1 MKVDTSSFLPGIS
14 VDCVLFG
21 FHARSLRVLLLKLK
35 NADTWSL
42 PGGFVYRDE
51 DVDAAARRVL
61 KERTGLG
68 EIVLRQFHLF
78 GKVGRVPND
87 HADRLEAL
95 GLADEERA
103 AWFRQRFISM
113 GYFAL
118 VEYSLV
124 QSPTLDP
131 ISELCEWVEWNELPP
146 MMLDHRDIALRARE
160 ALRKEILE
168 QPVAISLLP
177 KRFTMPE
184 LQALFETVL
193 GRQLDRRNFQ
203 RKMQGHGIV
212 NRTNERRQGGAHKSP
227 WLYEFDEEQYSK
239 ACDQGLGP
247 LA

>member
-1 MKVDTSSFLPGIS
+1 M
-14 VDCVLFG
+14 
-21 FHARSLRVLLLKLK
+21 LLLKLK

-42 PGGFVYRDE
+42 PGGFVYQEE

-78 GKVGRVPND
+78 GKAGRVPEG

-95 GLADEERA
+95 GLVKPEAAD
-103 AWFRQRFISM
+103 WFRQRFISM

-118 VEYSLV
+118 VEYSQV

-146 MMLDHRDIALRARE
+146 MMLDHLDIASLARE
-160 ALRKEILE
+160 ALQKEILE
-168 QPVAISLLP
+168 QPIAISLLP

-203 RKMQGHGIV
+203 RKVQSHGIV
-212 NRTNERRQGGAHKSP
+212 TRTNERRQGGAHKSP
-227 WLYEFDEEQYSK
+227 WLYEFDEAQYRR
-239 ACDQGLGP
+239 ACEQGLGP
-247 LA
+247 MA

>member
-1 MKVDTSSFLPGIS
+1 MNVDTSSFFPGIS

-35 NADTWSL
+35 KADTWSL
-42 PGGFVYRDE
+42 PGGFVYREE
-51 DVDAAARRVL
+51 DVDHAARRVL

-68 EIVLRQFHLF
+68 DILLRQFQLF
-78 GKVGRVPND
+78 GKAQRVTRS
-87 HADRLEAL
+87 HGDRLEAL
-95 GLADEERA
+95 GLVHPDQAD
-103 AWFRQRFISM
+103 WFRQRFISM

-118 VEYSLV
+118 VEYSQV

-131 ISELCEWVEWNELPP
+131 ISELCEWVEWEELPP
-146 MMLDHRDIALRARE
+146 MMLDHHEIASQARE

-168 QPVAISLLP
+168 QPIATTLLP
-177 KRFTMPE
+177 ERFTMPE

-203 RKMQGHGIV
+203 RKMQSQGIV
-212 NRTNERRQGGAHKSP
+212 IRTNERRQGGAHKSP
-227 WLYEFDEEQYSK
+227 WLYEFDKIQYRK
-239 ACDQGLGP
+239 ACEQGLGP